1 MTAEESCVQDEFEDV
16 VDEVEEILDFEDDD
30 EWCDDGDDDI
40 GLASTGGENADD
52 DFFDAVIGKL
62 EEIIMGD
69 VFNEQQQEFM
79 HNNCACFDRSPEMKL
94 EYTELF
100 TQ

>member
-40 GLASTGGENADD
+40 GLARLPPWA
-52 DFFDAVIGKL
+52 
-62 EEIIMGD
+62 
-69 VFNEQQQEFM
+69 
-79 HNNCACFDRSPEMKL
+79 
-94 EYTELF
+94 
-100 TQ
+100 